1 MYTKVYQM
9 FKVITYEEFCN
20 NKNTWKE
27 YVNNLLKNIKI
38 IYLPKCLNS
47 EERRLIYINSSNYLF
62 EKIKDSSEYCLKLV
76 KKNYESENENLDDE
90 ESEESEESEEN
101 ILELKLELVENQ
113 LDELTSIINDY
124 INNDEWYIKLNN
136 IFTSCLL
143 FSNIILLFFS
153 LKDRGFFNEI
163 PNLMCSEQSYILMNS

>member
-1 MYTKVYQM
+1 M

-20 NKNTWKE
+20 NKNEWKE
-27 YVNNLLKNIKI
+27 YVNKLLKDIKT

-47 EERRLIYINSSNYLF
+47 EERRLIYINSSNYFF

-76 KKNYESENENLDDE
+76 KKNDE
-90 ESEESEESEEN
+90 ESEYENSDYEESEESEEN

-113 LDELTSIINDY
+113 LNELTSIINDY

-143 FSNIILLFFS
+143 FSNIILLFFT

-163 PNLMCSEQSYILMNS
+163 PNLMCSEQSYILMNF